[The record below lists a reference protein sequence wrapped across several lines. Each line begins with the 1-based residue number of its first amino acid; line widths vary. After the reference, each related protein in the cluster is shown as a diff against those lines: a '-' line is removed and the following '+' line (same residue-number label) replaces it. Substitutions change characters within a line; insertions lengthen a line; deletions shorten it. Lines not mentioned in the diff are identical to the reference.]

1 MNKYNQLLSINSDY
15 KTSKGTKK
23 GYLTGILYLS
33 PASESGKNLCAS
45 ASPGCIS
52 SCLNT
57 AGRGAFNSVQQAR
70 YNKSRYFIENKNAF
84 MFDLVKSIIR
94 LIVKAENKKLIPVV
108 RLNGTSDIIFELI
121 KINVKTLLNDKYILN
136 NIDKLN
142 VNVLNN
148 ETCNIF
154 DLFNNITFYDYTKH
168 NIKQRKK
175 ALNISNY
182 HLTFSRSENNENIAL
197 SYLLNGHNSA
207 FVFSG
212 KLPKTYKGFKVFNGD
227 DTDLRFLDPKN
238 VIIGL
243 IAKGSAKKDTSG
255 FVIHN

>member
-33 PASESGKNLCAS
+33 PANESGKNFCAS
-45 ASPGCIS
+45 ASIGCIEG
-52 SCLNT
+52 CLNT

-70 YNKSRYFIENKNAF
+70 YNKSRYFIENRKDF
-84 MFDLVKSIIR
+84 MLDLIESIIR
-94 LIVKAENKKLIPVV
+94 LKIKAKNKNLIPVV
-108 RLNGTSDIIFELI
+108 RLNGTSDLLWELI
-121 KINVKTLLNDKYILN
+121 KIDIKTILNDKYISN

-142 VNVLNN
+142 INVLNN
-148 ETCNIF
+148 DTCNIF
-154 DLFNNITFYDYTKH
+154 DLFNDITFYDYTKH
-168 NIKQRKK
+168 NIKIRKK
-175 ALNISNY
+175 AIKIQNY

-197 SYLLNGHNSA
+197 SYLLNGYNSA

-243 IAKGSAKKDTSG
+243 IAKGSAKKDNSG

>member
-1 MNKYNQLLSINSDY
+1 MNKYYQMLSINSDY

-33 PASESGKNLCAS
+33 PAKESGKNFCAS
-45 ASPGCIS
+45 ASAGCIA

-57 AGRGAFNSVQQAR
+57 AGRGAFNSVQKAR
-70 YNKSRYFIENKNAF
+70 YNKSRYFIENKDGF
-84 MFDLVKSIIR
+84 IFDLVKSIIR
-94 LIVKAENKKLIPVV
+94 LKIKAKNKNLMPVV
-108 RLNGTSDIIFELI
+108 RLNGTSDLLFENI
-121 KINVKTLLNDKYILN
+121 KINISILLNDKYILN

-142 VNVLNN
+142 INVLNN
-148 ETCNIF
+148 DNCNIF
-154 DLFNNITFYDYTKH
+154 DLFSNITFYDYTKH

-197 SYLLNGHNSA
+197 SYLLNGYNSA

-212 KLPKTYKGFKVFNGD
+212 KLPKKYKGFTVFNGD

-243 IAKGSAKKDTSG
+243 LAKGKAKKDNSG
-255 FVIHN
+255 FVIHK

>member
-1 MNKYNQLLSINSDY
+1 MNKYYQLLSIDADY

-33 PASESGKNLCAS
+33 PANESGKNLCAS
-45 ASPGCIS
+45 ASTGCIE
-52 SCLNT
+52 SCLYT

-70 YNKSRYFIENKNAF
+70 YNKSRYFIENRKDF
-84 MFDLVKSIIR
+84 MLDLIESIIR
-94 LIVKAENKKLIPVV
+94 LKIKAKNKNLIPVV

-121 KINVKTLLNDKYILN
+121 KINKINHFDRSIIN
-136 NIDKLN
+136 NN
-142 VNVLNN
+142 SF
-148 ETCNIF
+148 NIF
-154 DLFNNITFYDYTKH
+154 ELFSDITYYDYTKH

-197 SYLLNGHNSA
+197 SYLLNGYNSA

-243 IAKGSAKKDTSG
+243 IAKGSAKKDNSG

>member
-33 PASESGKNLCAS
+33 PANESGKNFCSSAS
-45 ASPGCIS
+45 AGCIS

-70 YNKSRYFIENKNAF
+70 YNKSRYFIENKAGF

-94 LIVKAENKKLIPVV
+94 LKIKAKNKNLIPVV
-108 RLNGTSDIIFELI
+108 RLNGTSDLLWELI
-121 KINVKTLLNDKYILN
+121 KIDIKTLLNDKYISN

-148 ETCNIF
+148 DTCNIF

-168 NIKQRKK
+168 NIKIRKK
-175 ALNISNY
+175 AIKIQNY
-182 HLTFSRSENNENIAL
+182 HLTFSRSENNENKAI
-197 SYLLNGHNSA
+197 SYLVNGLNSA

-212 KLPKTYKGFKVFNGD
+212 QIPSTYKGFKVFNGD

-243 IAKGSAKKDTSG
+243 LAKGQAKKDKTG

>member
-33 PASESGKNLCAS
+33 PANESGKNLCAS
-45 ASPGCIS
+45 ASAGCIT

-70 YNKSRYFIENKNAF
+70 YNKSRYFIENRKDF
-84 MFDLVKSIIR
+84 MLDLIESIIR
-94 LIVKAENKKLIPVV
+94 LKIKAKNKKLIPVV

-121 KINVKTLLNDKYILN
+121 KINKDDLFQRNYIIN
-136 NIDKLN
+136 NI
-142 VNVLNN
+142 NN
-148 ETCNIF
+148 FDRSIINNNSFNIF
-154 DLFNNITFYDYTKH
+154 ELFNNITFYDYTKH

-175 ALNISNY
+175 ALNITNY

-197 SYLLNGHNSA
+197 SYLLNGYNSA

-243 IAKGSAKKDTSG
+243 IAKGQAKKDNTG